1 MRRLLGPGNAHG
13 RLQWWP
19 QFGEG
24 RFGAEGKQEQEHIKV
39 DVAAICLYCGWR
51 ERSKEEPRSLICV
64 LEERGSAEETFQK
77 KSARICFRKEE
88 GMVAA
93 GDDGL
98 GTLTHSSRAQTPGQK
113 LQKLKTLDVG
123 KLTRASDQQKR
134 GFILRWGP

>member
-1 MRRLLGPGNAHG
+1 
-13 RLQWWP
+13 
-19 QFGEG
+19 
-24 RFGAEGKQEQEHIKV
+24 
-39 DVAAICLYCGWR
+39 
-51 ERSKEEPRSLICV
+51 
-64 LEERGSAEETFQK
+64 
-77 KSARICFRKEE
+77 
-88 GMVAA
+88 MVAA